1 MAAAKTQQA
10 GSDQGSARGCYV
22 YGIVP
27 GDVELDSDA
36 TGLGDPPA
44 KIELVRNGD
53 VAALV
58 SEIEL
63 GHPLG
68 KPEDLMAHEEL
79 LDAVA
84 PEVPVLPVQFGAV
97 LTDADAVAEE
107 LLGSN
112 HDEFVAALKQ
122 LEGRAQYIVKGRY
135 VQDAVLREVLDENPA
150 AGRLREQIQ
159 SAGGGDATHNLRIQL
174 GEMINEAVTAK
185 READTR
191 EAGNALASVAV
202 ASKVR
207 EPTHEEDAANVA
219 VLVDVAKQEE
229 LERAVDGLANEW
241 EGRIAVRLLGPMA
254 PYDFV
259 VTDVAGS

>member
-10 GSDQGSARGCYV
+10 SDQDTARGCYV

-27 GDVELDSDA
+27 ADVELDSDA

-44 KIELVRNGD
+44 KVELVRNGE

-58 SEIEL
+58 SEIDL

-68 KPEDLMAHEEL
+68 KPEDLMAHEQL

-84 PEVPVLPVQFGAV
+84 PEVPVLPVRFGAV

-112 HDEFVAALKQ
+112 HDELAAALEQ
-122 LEGRAQYIVKGRY
+122 LEGRAQYVVKGRY
-135 VQDAVLREVLDENPA
+135 VQDAVLREVLAENPA

-191 EAGNALASVAV
+191 EAGNALASVV
-202 ASKVR
+202 AASMVR
-207 EPTHEEDAANVA
+207 EPTHEEDAVNVA

-229 LERAVDGLANEW
+229 LERAVDDLASEW
-241 EGRIAVRLLGPMA
+241 EGRVEVRLLGPMA

-259 VTDVAGS
+259 VTDAPGS

>member
-1 MAAAKTQQA
+1 MATAKTQQA
-10 GSDQGSARGCYV
+10 SDQSDARGCYV

-27 GDVELDSDA
+27 ADVELDSDA

-44 KIELVRNGD
+44 KVELVRNGE

-58 SEIEL
+58 SEIDI

-84 PEVPVLPVQFGAV
+84 PEVPVLPVRFGAV
-97 LTDADAVAEE
+97 LADADAVAEE

-112 HDEFVAALKQ
+112 HDEFAAALEQ

-135 VQDAVLREVLDENPA
+135 VQDVVLREVLAENPE

-191 EAGNALASVAV
+191 QVGDALASVVA

-229 LERAVDGLANEW
+229 LERAVGDLANEW
-241 EGRIAVRLLGPMA
+241 EDRITVRLLGPMA

-259 VTDVAGS
+259 VTDASGS